1 MQACAAVPALARNK
15 APRDL
20 ARSLKRPLNPDAQAC
35 PPPPTNQMPA
45 FSGQVLLRERAS
57 CTIPARGPFPWL
69 APSRT
74 TECCTLSRQRV
85 HRAPNLGYLCRTAR
99 HRHTPSFTL
108 APFFRLL
115 RLVCLANVSSALFNL
130 QHSLSLFLISQFG
143 AHVPYFSTT
152 TSTSQS
158 SSTYPLSFISHSV
171 LIAQL
176 SFLGASESAAQQ
188 HAPTVSRPRIFDSF
202 DQPHFTAESGKR
214 ELEVVHEQPV
224 RYERRQRQQ
233 LLGDTSWIGL

>member
-74 TECCTLSRQRV
+74 TERCTLSRQRV

-99 HRHTPSFTL
+99 HCHTPSLTL

-115 RLVCLANVSSALFNL
+115 RLVCLADVSSALFNL
-130 QHSLSLFLISQFG
+130 QHSLSLFLISRFG
-143 AHVPYFSTT
+143 PTFLTFDDDTNLPVLVDLPF
-152 TSTSQS
+152 
-158 SSTYPLSFISHSV
+158 SFISHSV

-176 SFLGASESAAQQ
+176 SFLGASESA
-188 HAPTVSRPRIFDSF
+188 PNDTLRPSPDLASSILSISLFLLPS
-202 DQPHFTAESGKR
+202 QESGSWKLCTNSR
-214 ELEVVHEQPV
+214 SGT
-224 RYERRQRQQ
+224 R
-233 LLGDTSWIGL
+233 GDRDNNSWATRVG